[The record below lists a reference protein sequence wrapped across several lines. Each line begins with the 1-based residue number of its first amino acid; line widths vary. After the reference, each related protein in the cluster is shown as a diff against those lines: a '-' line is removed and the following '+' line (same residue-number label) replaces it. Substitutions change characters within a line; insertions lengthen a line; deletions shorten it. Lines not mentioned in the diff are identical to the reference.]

1 MILKW
6 LSNGELEVKEMMEK
20 PCFLL
25 PLFQRGNLINI
36 TEGSFSRLFHLVLRL
51 PEVQIPLRPLRN
63 VRNSWLPTR
72 RLSNFPPKGPG
83 PSAQWEVR
91 LQRTHG
97 KEQRLLQVGKV
108 QIFGLFFLQEEKC
121 FNLPICFVS
130 TQFAAFFLLGWE
142 MVIWDLKN
150 ICVPEWSQ
158 SMLAWREMCYLCCS
172 LWRSSFWLKGTC
184 CDLLLKLQESSIEQP
199 TALAEGQKYRREN
212 AKVE

>member
-91 LQRTHG
+91 LQRAHG

-108 QIFGLFFLQEEKC
+108 QIFGLFFCRKK
-121 FNLPICFVS
+121 NVS
-130 TQFAAFFLLGWE
+130 TCLSVLFQLSLQPFSCWAGRWWFGIWRIFVCLNEVRACLLGG
-142 MVIWDLKN
+142 K
-150 ICVPEWSQ
+150 CV
-158 SMLAWREMCYLCCS
+158 
-172 LWRSSFWLKGTC
+172 TC
-184 CDLLLKLQESSIEQP
+184 VAHCDAAPFDWKEPAVTYYWNYRNLQ
-199 TALAEGQKYRREN
+199 
-212 AKVE
+212 